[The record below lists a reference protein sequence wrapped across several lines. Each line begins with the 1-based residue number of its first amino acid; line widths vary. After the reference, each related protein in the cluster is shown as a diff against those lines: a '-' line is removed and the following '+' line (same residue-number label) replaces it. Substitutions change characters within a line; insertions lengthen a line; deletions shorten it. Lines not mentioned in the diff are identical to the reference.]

1 MSDSRWTRLRV
12 LALAAGCVA
21 VLGLAACGGG
31 SDTSSTSSTTTTQT
45 GATGSTSATS
55 TTGGVDPSNIDAGA
69 LRDQFNQQL
78 ITVLTTQQGL
88 TDSQAQCAIDE
99 LQNTVSDQELQ
110 DAILQAAQTGKPP
123 QSLIDAGFAAGQ
135 KCANQ

>member
-1 MSDSRWTRLRV
+1 MRLRV

-31 SDTSSTSSTTTTQT
+31 DDSSSTTSSTTTT
-45 GATGSTSATS
+45 ATESTDATS
-55 TTGGVDPSNIDAGA
+55 TTGGVDPSNIDASA

-78 ITVLTTQQGL
+78 VQVLTTQQGL
-88 TDSQAQCAIDE
+88 SDSQAQCAINE
-99 LQNTVSDQELQ
+99 LENTVSDQQLQ
-110 DAILQAAQTGKPP
+110 DAIVQAAQTGKPP
-123 QSLIDAGFAAGQ
+123 QDLIDAGFAAGQ